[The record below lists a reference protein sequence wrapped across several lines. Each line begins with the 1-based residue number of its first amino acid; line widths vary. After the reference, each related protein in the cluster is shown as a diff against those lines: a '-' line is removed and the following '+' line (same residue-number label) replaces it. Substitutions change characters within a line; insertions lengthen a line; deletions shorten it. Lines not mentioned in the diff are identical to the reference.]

1 MVCGAWVIVRTVDAL
16 PPLKLLS
23 PEYVTAIVCEPA
35 TVPSPRPVEDEPALS
50 VDVVQAPPL
59 IVQVSDPVAPPTTV
73 VVQLV
78 TCEPYVMGLGEHD
91 SDTVGVALLIVN
103 VVEAVAVL

>member
-1 MVCGAWVIVRTVDAL
+1 
-16 PPLKLLS
+16 
-23 PEYVTAIVCEPA
+23 
-35 TVPSPRPVEDEPALS
+35 
-50 VDVVQAPPL
+50 
-59 IVQVSDPVAPPTTV
+59 
-73 VVQLV
+73 VQLV